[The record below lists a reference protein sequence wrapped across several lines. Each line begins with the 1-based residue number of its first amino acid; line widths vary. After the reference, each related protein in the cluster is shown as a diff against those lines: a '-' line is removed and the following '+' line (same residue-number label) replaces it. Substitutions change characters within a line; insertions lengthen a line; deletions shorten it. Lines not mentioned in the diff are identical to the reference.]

1 MNSSISDSEVE
12 HSSNA
17 PTMTFRRRRLKYSWK
32 TAPNFQDVI
41 FGWAGL
47 ALAIV
52 LFAAT
57 GYLIVSRLFFR

>member
-1 MNSSISDSEVE
+1 MNSSISNSEVE
-12 HSSNA
+12 NSSGAQSMN
-17 PTMTFRRRRLKYSWK
+17 FRRRRLKYSWK

-57 GYLIVSRLFFR
+57 IYLIISRLFFR